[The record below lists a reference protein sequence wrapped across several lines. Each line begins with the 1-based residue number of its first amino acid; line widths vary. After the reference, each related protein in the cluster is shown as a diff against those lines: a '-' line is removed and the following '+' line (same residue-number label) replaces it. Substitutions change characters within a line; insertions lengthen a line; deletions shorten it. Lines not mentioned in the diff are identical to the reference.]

1 MIFDLMPLSSEKI
14 YNSGEKRKK
23 RKMKMMMNDVP
34 RTYYMLQIASKL
46 LLIVY

>member
-23 RKMKMMMNDVP
+23 EKWRWWWMMFQEP
-34 RTYYMLQIASKL
+34 ITCFK
-46 LLIVY
+46 